1 MTRRIVRTT
10 LQLAFLT
17 SLLFFLV
24 YLLDSRYRVLP
35 QAVHNYWPAHHP
47 GLVITDITVKTCS
60 FTSCKLDPSQWHR
73 VEKDLLLKKGWI
85 TKAYVHIQRKKEE
98 ELLPEE
104 KVVMDIRI
112 GRLDP
117 GRLDDADAER
127 WEKRQAGIWIKRSN
141 KRQDSDSKTV
151 VTAVDVLFGADA
163 VEARVGWTIMDQALN
178 LDYPKGAPEA
188 RLTIRRGTAKNPDLP
203 VPRVRKDG
211 KFKIMQLADL
221 HLSTGVG
228 HCREPEP
235 KGDGICEADPR
246 TLEFVE
252 KMLDQEHPDMVVLTG
267 DQVNGETAPDAQSAI
282 FKYAA
287 LLAQKKIPYA
297 AIYGNHDD
305 EGSITRLAS
314 TELQKNLP
322 YSLTQ
327 LGPNMI
333 PGVGNYYI
341 RILSHLGSHAALTLY
356 FLDTHAY
363 SPDDKKYHGYDWI
376 KPEQIK
382 WFKDTKKRLEAD
394 DKKYSHIH
402 LDMAFIHI
410 PLPEYRDAGIMVGE
424 NREPP
429 TAPNYN
435 SGFRDALVEMGV
447 PVVSCGH
454 DHANDYCLLSDKK
467 DVPMKERRDE
477 APSDSSSSS
486 HESSTSQ
493 NTKEGSKGNE
503 EKPISAA
510 SPPPKT
516 PKPKNDKLWL
526 CYGGGVG
533 FGGYGGYN
541 GYIRR
546 IRLFEFDANE
556 GKISTWKRV
565 ESGDVGRRID
575 EQIVV
580 DGGRVVESGP

>member
-1 MTRRIVRTT
+1 M
-10 LQLAFLT
+10 
-17 SLLFFLV
+17 SP
-24 YLLDSRYRVLP
+24 VL
-35 QAVHNYWPAHHP
+35 
-47 GLVITDITVKTCS
+47 II
-60 FTSCKLDPSQWHR
+60 
-73 VEKDLLLKKGWI
+73 
-85 TKAYVHIQRKKEE
+85 
-98 ELLPEE
+98 
-104 KVVMDIRI
+104 
-112 GRLDP
+112 
-117 GRLDDADAER
+117 
-127 WEKRQAGIWIKRSN
+127 
-141 KRQDSDSKTV
+141 
-151 VTAVDVLFGADA
+151 
-163 VEARVGWTIMDQALN
+163 
-178 LDYPKGAPEA
+178 
-188 RLTIRRGTAKNPDLP
+188 
-203 VPRVRKDG
+203 
-211 KFKIMQLADL
+211 
-221 HLSTGVG
+221 
-228 HCREPEP
+228 
-235 KGDGICEADPR
+235 
-246 TLEFVE
+246 
-252 KMLDQEHPDMVVLTG
+252 
-267 DQVNGETAPDAQSAI
+267 AQAI

-314 TELQKNLP
+314 TDLQQNLP

-327 LGPNMI
+327 PGPNTI

-382 WFKDTKKRLEAD
+382 WFKDTKKGLEAD

-424 NREPP
+424 NRETP

-435 SGFRDALVEMGV
+435 SGFREALVEMGV

-467 DVPMKERRDE
+467 DVPMKKRRDE
-477 APSDSSSSS
+477 TPPSSPDSSASEKLPSSQ
-486 HESSTSQ
+486 ESNGEKQ
-493 NTKEGSKGNE
+493 EKQSKE
-503 EKPISAA
+503 EKPA
-510 SPPPKT
+510 PPPKSPN
-516 PKPKNDKLWL
+516 PKPKNDKIWL

-541 GYIRR
+541 GYVRR

-565 ESGDVGRRID
+565 ESGDVGKRID
-575 EQIVV
+575 EQTVV

>member
-1 MTRRIVRTT
+1 
-10 LQLAFLT
+10 
-17 SLLFFLV
+17 
-24 YLLDSRYRVLP
+24 
-35 QAVHNYWPAHHP
+35 
-47 GLVITDITVKTCS
+47 
-60 FTSCKLDPSQWHR
+60 
-73 VEKDLLLKKGWI
+73 
-85 TKAYVHIQRKKEE
+85 
-98 ELLPEE
+98 
-104 KVVMDIRI
+104 
-112 GRLDP
+112 
-117 GRLDDADAER
+117 
-127 WEKRQAGIWIKRSN
+127 
-141 KRQDSDSKTV
+141 
-151 VTAVDVLFGADA
+151 
-163 VEARVGWTIMDQALN
+163 
-178 LDYPKGAPEA
+178 
-188 RLTIRRGTAKNPDLP
+188 
-203 VPRVRKDG
+203 
-211 KFKIMQLADL
+211 
-221 HLSTGVG
+221 
-228 HCREPEP
+228 
-235 KGDGICEADPR
+235 
-246 TLEFVE
+246 
-252 KMLDQEHPDMVVLTG
+252 
-267 DQVNGETAPDAQSAI
+267 
-282 FKYAA
+282 
-287 LLAQKKIPYA
+287 
-297 AIYGNHDD
+297 
-305 EGSITRLAS
+305 
-314 TELQKNLP
+314 
-322 YSLTQ
+322 
-327 LGPNMI
+327 MI

-486 HESSTSQ
+486 SDSSTSQ
-493 NTKEGSKGNE
+493 NTKEGSKENE